1 MSRSSGAGRPETVFR
16 RWSSGRD
23 GGPLRCV
30 RWTFVLKSGSA
41 EEIPMPSTDLRPVA
55 TRAFTPTSRNR
66 LGATEHAMTGR
77 AIRTK
82 RADYRHFLAI
92 PTRWS
97 DNDAYAHVNNVVYYS
112 WFDTVV
118 NRWLVE
124 NGLLDIA
131 ASPVVS
137 LVVETGCSYFESV
150 AFPDTVHA
158 GLAVERL
165 GSSSIIYAIGIF
177 REGSDD
183 AAAQGRF
190 VHVTVDRATQRPV
203 PIPGQHARQAAG
215 PDPLAAVQPGSTPR
229 TLRFVGWS

>member
-1 MSRSSGAGRPETVFR
+1 M
-16 RWSSGRD
+16 
-23 GGPLRCV
+23 
-30 RWTFVLKSGSA
+30 
-41 EEIPMPSTDLRPVA
+41 
-55 TRAFTPTSRNR
+55 N
-66 LGATEHAMTGR
+66 R

-137 LVVETGCSYFESV
+137 LVVETGCNYFESV

-165 GSSSIIYAIGIF
+165 GSSSIVYAIGIF

-203 PIPGQHARQAAG
+203 PIPTHARQAAG
-215 PDPLAAVQPGSTPR
+215 LGALAPRSAGSPLVSTPR
-229 TLRFVGWS
+229 GPVVTIQTPAEDHGRSREFAQPHRLAEKTTACMRRPDRHADSPASPRGSARRSAGWS

>member
-1 MSRSSGAGRPETVFR
+1 M
-16 RWSSGRD
+16 
-23 GGPLRCV
+23 
-30 RWTFVLKSGSA
+30 
-41 EEIPMPSTDLRPVA
+41 
-55 TRAFTPTSRNR
+55 N
-66 LGATEHAMTGR
+66 R

-137 LVVETGCSYFESV
+137 LVVETGCNYFESV

-158 GLAVERL
+158 GLAVEGL
-165 GSSSIIYAIGIF
+165 GSSSIVYAIGIF

-203 PIPGQHARQAAG
+203 PIPEPMRDKLQGLVR
-215 PDPLAAVQPGSTPR
+215 
-229 TLRFVGWS
+229 